1 MATINDVARAAGVSP
16 ATVSRVFNGGRVSAE
31 RVARVRRAAAEL
43 GFAPNRVAR
52 SLRKQRGSVIG
63 LIIPDIENPFFTSL
77 ARGVEDAAQQT
88 NLSVVLCNSDE
99 DVDKERRYLDIALA
113 EQMAGVIV
121 AAASRS
127 RTDLSPLAE
136 RGMPVVAVDRRPR
149 GASVDAVLVDNEHG
163 GEAAT
168 THLLCCGYRRI
179 ACITGPQ
186 GASTSE
192 ERLAGHRAALREF
205 HRERYEDSAAAEQ
218 AAAEAESLV
227 RHADFRVEG
236 GREAMRDLLDLA
248 AERRPDAVFV
258 ANNLMAVGA
267 LQALSE
273 AGLSPPEFGVLSFG
287 AVPWAPLVRPSLTTV
302 ELPSYDLGWTAAGLL
317 QDRIAGRESPLQTVV
332 LRTALRIRESTLAPP
347 EE

>member
-1 MATINDVARAAGVSP
+1 
-16 ATVSRVFNGGRVSAE
+16 
-31 RVARVRRAAAEL
+31 
-43 GFAPNRVAR
+43 
-52 SLRKQRGSVIG
+52 
-63 LIIPDIENPFFTSL
+63 
-77 ARGVEDAAQQT
+77 
-88 NLSVVLCNSDE
+88 
-99 DVDKERRYLDIALA
+99 
-113 EQMAGVIV
+113 
-121 AAASRS
+121 
-127 RTDLSPLAE
+127 
-136 RGMPVVAVDRRPR
+136 
-149 GASVDAVLVDNEHG
+149 
-163 GEAAT
+163 T

-205 HRERYEDSAAAEQ
+205 HRERYEDS

-317 QDRIAGRESPLQTVV
+317 QDRIAGRES
-332 LRTALRIRESTLAPP
+332 
-347 EE
+347 